1 MKEPTQ
7 TELVFS
13 ALKELG
19 AGSYTT
25 RDIMSAMTK
34 DELDRLKHDSKTVSK
49 LLQNLERSGRVK
61 QAEKVRLGSIT
72 VSKWKVT
79 NNEVSTDKPVVS
91 ADSGIEKAQCVVEE
105 MLNKDTSLRDAET
118 PDPDADFREPVPA
131 MPESEKYY
139 RNFSFT
145 TVKEDTIES
154 LIEDASA
161 TAQMAVK
168 SIMLSLQDRIGE
180 KGYSKPVYDVD
191 PLIDGLLE
199 VSDLL
204 SEKIAVKNVI
214 PVIEFLRGLK

>member
-1 MKEPTQ
+1 MAKEQTQ

-25 RDIMSAMTK
+25 RDIMSAMTAE
-34 DELDRLKHDSKTVSK
+34 ELNRLKHDSKTVSK

-91 ADSGIEKAQCVVEE
+91 AAPKIVESEIVEE
-105 MLNKDTSLRDAET
+105 
-118 PDPDADFREPVPA
+118 
-131 MPESEKYY
+131 
-139 RNFSFT
+139 
-145 TVKEDTIES
+145 TVKVYSTEAEREYFDGFSHPKDSSYSIES
-154 LIEDASA
+154 LIEDAQN
-161 TAQMAVK
+161 TALLSIASVFSGLIEVVEK
-168 SIMLSLQDRIGE
+168 SD
-180 KGYSKPVYDVD
+180 YSKPSYDVD

-214 PVIEFLRGLK
+214 PVVEFLRGLK

>member
-1 MKEPTQ
+1 MAKELTQ

-34 DELDRLKHDSKTVSK
+34 EELDRLKHDSKTVSK

-72 VSKWKVT
+72 VSKWKIT

-91 ADSGIEKAQCVVEE
+91 AASEVVESKTVE
-105 MLNKDTSLRDAET
+105 ETAKAYQTEAEREYFDGFSHPKDS
-118 PDPDADFREPVPA
+118 
-131 MPESEKYY
+131 SY
-139 RNFSFT
+139 S
-145 TVKEDTIES
+145 IES
-154 LIEDASA
+154 LIEDAQN
-161 TAQMAVK
+161 TALLSIASVFSGLKEVVEK
-168 SIMLSLQDRIGE
+168 SD
-180 KGYSKPVYDVD
+180 YSKPSYDVD

-214 PVIEFLRGLK
+214 PVVEFLRGLK